1 MSKDVTVVIACF
13 TEQRWPSLLAA
24 IASVQAQNY
33 PHHLVVVVDHNEQL
47 HARLLQ
53 ECTDLTIMRN
63 TGPRGASGARNTAAL
78 AATTEFIAFLDDD
91 ARAAPGWL
99 ERLVAAIDQRGAV
112 GAGGHIDPA
121 WHSSPPQWFPREF
134 GWVIGVSNSSAG
146 TATQIP
152 THQLADA
159 RPRPQRVRNVWSGS
173 MIVDREIF
181 ARVGGFRDDFGKL
194 GTANEPEDTELCLR
208 MAGTAPDAHWVFVP
222 DAVIYH
228 EVPPERATLRYF
240 VRRCWNEGVGKASL
254 SRLSSGRADGL
265 SAERDYVRR
274 VLPRGVARYVGHA
287 LRGDLSGAG
296 RAAAVIAGLLT
307 TALGFALATARRSDR
322 AATTDGRAGRAEP
335 TAATDR
341 ALPILMYHSIPDE
354 VLSPPDPLRVPLDEL
369 REHVQ
374 ALQADGWVLLG
385 LTEALA
391 AVEQDPTRRVVG
403 LTFDD
408 GYADF
413 RGAAAVLEQA
423 GARAT
428 LYVSTATVD
437 GASGFGRML
446 TWSELASLHARGI
459 EIGSHSHHH
468 RPIDVLPAAALRDE
482 VTTSRNEL
490 DRRLGISATSFCF
503 PNGYTSRRVRR
514 ALIAAGYANAC
525 VVGRRV
531 ARPRDDDRYALP
543 RLQVV
548 PGMGADE
555 LRRMIARGE
564 PGLGPLAKR
573 ALHPGWRIVRWI
585 SLRLLQRELT

>member
-1 MSKDVTVVIACF
+1 
-13 TEQRWPSLLAA
+13 
-24 IASVQAQNY
+24 
-33 PHHLVVVVDHNEQL
+33 
-47 HARLLQ
+47 
-53 ECTDLTIMRN
+53 
-63 TGPRGASGARNTAAL
+63 
-78 AATTEFIAFLDDD
+78 
-91 ARAAPGWL
+91 
-99 ERLVAAIDQRGAV
+99 
-112 GAGGHIDPA
+112 
-121 WHSSPPQWFPREF
+121 
-134 GWVIGVSNSSAG
+134 
-146 TATQIP
+146 
-152 THQLADA
+152 
-159 RPRPQRVRNVWSGS
+159 
-173 MIVDREIF
+173 
-181 ARVGGFRDDFGKL
+181 
-194 GTANEPEDTELCLR
+194 
-208 MAGTAPDAHWVFVP
+208 
-222 DAVIYH
+222 
-228 EVPPERATLRYF
+228 
-240 VRRCWNEGVGKASL
+240 
-254 SRLSSGRADGL
+254 
-265 SAERDYVRR
+265 
-274 VLPRGVARYVGHA
+274 VLPRGVARYIGHA
-287 LRGDLSGAG
+287 LRGDLSGVG

-307 TALGFALATARRSDR
+307 TALGFALATARRSDH
-322 AATTDGRAGRAEP
+322 AATIDGGAGLAEP

-374 ALQADGWVLLG
+374 ALQADGWELLG

-391 AVEQDPTRRVVG
+391 AIEQDPTRRVVG

-413 RGAAAVLEQA
+413 LGAAAVLEQA

-437 GASGFGRML
+437 GTSGFGRML
-446 TWSELASLHARGI
+446 TWSELASLPARGI

-482 VTTSRNEL
+482 VTASRNEL

-531 ARPRDDDRYALP
+531 ARLRGDDRYALP
-543 RLQVV
+543 RVQVV

-555 LRRMIARGE
+555 LRRMITHGE

-573 ALHPGWRIVRWI
+573 VLHPGWRIVRWI